1 MCACVCVYVCDC
13 VCHLSFSRFCVRV
26 CGRLCACYRAFYTC
40 VRLSNL
46 ACVALLLLWSLSCC
60 LARLYV
66 SLGST
71 SSVSSR
77 LPSTLFSALFQTIRR
92 IPFIVHILFPLHST
106 LHPFACTRTHTH
118 THKHTHARFPPPFMP
133 PLRVVGDS
141 PSLIWH
147 DEHGL
152 LPLQKARRVVSSV
165 DSRSPLLLLLA
176 NAEYDTKT
184 PRQHSRFLG
193 RARCCLQRDEKVRKG
208 SEKQQEEERAEGI
221 C

>member
-118 THKHTHARFPPPFMP
+118 THTNTRMHASP
-133 PLRVVGDS
+133 PLHAS
-141 PSLIWH
+141 F
-147 DEHGL
+147 
-152 LPLQKARRVVSSV
+152 
-165 DSRSPLLLLLA
+165 
-176 NAEYDTKT
+176 T
-184 PRQHSRFLG
+184 
-193 RARCCLQRDEKVRKG
+193 CCG
-208 SEKQQEEERAEGI
+208 
-221 C
+221 

>member
-1 MCACVCVYVCDC
+1 MVNGWTADGGISPQCSCEWAVRTARILATYVCVCVCVYVCDC

-118 THKHTHARFPPPFMP
+118 THKHTHARFPPLHASF
-133 PLRVVGDS
+133 
-141 PSLIWH
+141 
-147 DEHGL
+147 
-152 LPLQKARRVVSSV
+152 
-165 DSRSPLLLLLA
+165 
-176 NAEYDTKT
+176 T
-184 PRQHSRFLG
+184 
-193 RARCCLQRDEKVRKG
+193 CCG
-208 SEKQQEEERAEGI
+208 
-221 C
+221 